1 MKNGKYQIISQTLGE
16 SFIVTFDEY
25 NIVDFTTSNILIK
38 NILFRRRVI
47 LYDDKVKLYREGKR
61 DTIFILRGE
70 DLIPY
75 VHNCDILSV
84 LTDIKIKKV
93 E

>member
-16 SFIVTFDEY
+16 NFIVTFSEY

-61 DTIFILRGE
+61 DTIFILSGE

-75 VHNCDILSV
+75 EHNCDILSV